1 MPKKYIMI
9 DGLVPG
15 MIVADDVININ
26 GQLIIK
32 KGSILTDDVISKLES
47 ARIFDIPIDDINDE
61 YEQDSTSYYENLK
74 DSGVFL

>member
-1 MPKKYIMI
+1 MLLILVLLIVYFFNVNDLHFFTDGGYIMPKKYIMI

-32 KGSILTDDVISKLES
+32 KVP
-47 ARIFDIPIDDINDE
+47 F
-61 YEQDSTSYYENLK
+61 
-74 DSGVFL
+74 